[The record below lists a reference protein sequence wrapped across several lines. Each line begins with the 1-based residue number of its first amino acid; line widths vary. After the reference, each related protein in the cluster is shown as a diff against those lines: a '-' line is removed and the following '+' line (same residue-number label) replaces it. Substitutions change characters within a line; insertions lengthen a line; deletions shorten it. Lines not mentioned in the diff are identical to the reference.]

1 MKRRNDRLEVKNR
14 RREAMR
20 AKNMNLPEK
29 ALKGELNVIEMD
41 NLLIEALESQKVLG
55 LNSINE
61 DTRKTVMAVN
71 LKYDRVTAEL

>member
-1 MKRRNDRLEVKNR
+1 MRIDDLETFRRLNNFKLH
-14 RREAMR
+14 
-20 AKNMNLPEK
+20 K